1 MKLAGLFISSKMNA
15 HYTVLEKGDTAAD
28 QNVDQNR
35 KKENYAE
42 KGVDN
47 RT

>member
-1 MKLAGLFISSKMNA
+1 MNA
-15 HYTVLEKGDTAAD
+15 HYTALEKGDTAVD

-47 RT
+47 GT